1 MDIKVIVLEDSKII
15 AKVLV
20 NKIYAQ
26 TDIEVDVAYDFAEAK
41 ALVEKNSYLFA
52 ITDLHLPDS
61 TPNEVVNYF
70 INENKIPV
78 IAMTSSED
86 EELKSEIWQNRLID
100 YVIKSRSESIDYI
113 VHLVD
118 RLIKNKDH
126 IALVVD
132 DSKIYQKEISNTLNR
147 QLINTIVANDG
158 AEAMK
163 IIRANQDITVVITD
177 FEMPNVNGLE
187 LVLALRRSYRKY
199 ELPIIGVSTQKEN
212 AIEFLKY
219 GVNDF
224 IRKPFFKEELQTRV
238 NNTLDAIENVKK
250 LNDFANT
257 DFLTG
262 VANRK
267 FFYSSAGEYFIKSKI
282 TNEPFALAMFDI
294 DHFKKINDTYGHDV
308 GDEVIKML
316 AKTIK
321 DNIKGQ
327 DIVARFGG
335 EEFCVLLK
343 NIEASASHRFFENLR
358 KKISELKVSINGEEV
373 LGFSVS
379 IGVATQREATLD
391 QMIKTSDLCLYEAKN
406 NGRNRVCS
414 KEICNISLECE
425 AV

>member
-1 MDIKVIVLEDSKII
+1 
-15 AKVLV
+15 
-20 NKIYAQ
+20 
-26 TDIEVDVAYDFAEAK
+26 
-41 ALVEKNSYLFA
+41 
-52 ITDLHLPDS
+52 
-61 TPNEVVNYF
+61 
-70 INENKIPV
+70 
-78 IAMTSSED
+78 
-86 EELKSEIWQNRLID
+86 
-100 YVIKSRSESIDYI
+100 
-113 VHLVD
+113 
-118 RLIKNKDH
+118 
-126 IALVVD
+126 
-132 DSKIYQKEISNTLNR
+132 
-147 QLINTIVANDG
+147 
-158 AEAMK
+158 MK

-343 NIEASASHRFFENLR
+343 NIEASASYRFFENLR